1 MTDEEPDIA
10 RIAALLGEPARS
22 AICLA
27 LCGGRPAAA
36 GELAQR
42 AGVSAQTASNH
53 LAKLVGGRLV
63 TVEAVG
69 RNRFYRLANTD
80 VARVLE
86 ALLVVAPAPRPTHQ
100 AAKGEAFRFARTCYD
115 HLAGRVAVEL
125 VDALRRRGWLRRLK
139 EHFLLTKAGRR
150 GLTEFGIHLA
160 QVGRARR
167 AFARPCP
174 DWSERRPHLAGALG
188 AALLDRLLTLGWLE
202 RLPRRRTVRLTAAGR
217 DGLLR
222 HFGLTG
228 AGWPSG

>member
-86 ALLVVAPAPRPTHQ
+86 ALLVVAPPRSQHT
-100 AAKGEAFRFARTCYD
+100 
-115 HLAGRVAVEL
+115 
-125 VDALRRRGWLRRLK
+125 
-139 EHFLLTKAGRR
+139 
-150 GLTEFGIHLA
+150 
-160 QVGRARR
+160 
-167 AFARPCP
+167 RPP
-174 DWSERRPHLAGALG
+174 RERRSDSLAPATTTWRAGWRWSWWTRCG
-188 AALLDRLLTLGWLE
+188 AA
-202 RLPRRRTVRLTAAGR
+202 AGC
-217 DGLLR
+217 GV
-222 HFGLTG
+222 
-228 AGWPSG
+228 